1 MIRSSAR
8 RAFSTA
14 RMVKPP
20 LAPPGGAMLLDL
32 TSESRAPFAASKL
45 WEQDPALIVVVRR
58 PG

>member
-1 MIRSSAR
+1 
-8 RAFSTA
+8 
-14 RMVKPP
+14 
-20 LAPPGGAMLLDL
+20 MLVDL

>member
-1 MIRSSAR
+1 
-8 RAFSTA
+8 
-14 RMVKPP
+14 MVKPP
-20 LAPPGGAMLLDL
+20 LAPPGGAMLVDL